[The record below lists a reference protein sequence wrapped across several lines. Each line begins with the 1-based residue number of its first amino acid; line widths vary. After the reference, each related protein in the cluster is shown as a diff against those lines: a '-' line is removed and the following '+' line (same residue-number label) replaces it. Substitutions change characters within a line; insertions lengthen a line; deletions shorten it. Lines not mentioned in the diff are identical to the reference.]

1 MLLFGS
7 TTLMMS
13 SMEEMT
19 VGSVEDDQNW
29 DIQANVLFGGEDE
42 VIQWADDK
50 SGYHERII
58 TFPANP
64 VNDSRVIS
72 ANGTE
77 VLSTESSALIQL
89 DLKEGKTP
97 KQVFRLIDSN
107 RRRSEPL
114 PRMGDRR
121 NPDSR
126 VRPPPR
132 PLRLLELLREMS
144 RTVYFHRSDLAKI
157 VGWKR
162 QPF

>member
-42 VIQWADDK
+42 VIQWVDDK
-50 SGYHERII
+50 GGYHERII

-64 VNDSRVIS
+64 INDSRVIS
-72 ANGTE
+72 ANGME

-89 DLKEGKTP
+89 DLKEGKLPEAGLQTN
-97 KQVFRLIDSN
+97 QILIDEGLNHFLGWETGEIQTLVFGSTPAHVEICLLYT
-107 RRRSEPL
+107 SPS
-114 PRMGDRR
+114 PRD
-121 NPDSR
+121 
-126 VRPPPR
+126 
-132 PLRLLELLREMS
+132 
-144 RTVYFHRSDLAKI
+144 
-157 VGWKR
+157 
-162 QPF
+162 